1 MRVCAELICVSVRG
15 SFVGEGVSEKKL
27 LTEQKKNRTSID
39 SRIPTVVTLHRFS
52 LFNP

>member
-1 MRVCAELICVSVRG
+1 MRVCAELIDASVRG
-15 SFVGEGVSEKKL
+15 SFIEECGSEKKL